1 MKHWNKIDWLFLS
14 SVCEPF
20 FVFRYVWGDKKL
32 KLQDRSTNYV
42 KTKARWTRL
51 PTRILS
57 MLTWICYKISLGTP
71 KIFQNSA
78 IHICTI
84 CIHHLIL
91 GIFAIFA
98 KPFWLPIE
106 NSTCQNIK
114 KNHNGFW
121 RLQKLWL
128 ATNPTYFIHILNRFL
143 FGWNFPSQA
152 KWGCL
157 WPCEARMNLNNVRFN
172 SNLDF
177 LSNAL
182 IYTGKIF
189 LFGRYCQL
197 DVHRL
202 TCTTQNNYKSRI
214 YITFCI
220 LLK

>member
-57 MLTWICYKISLGTP
+57 MLTWICYKISLRTP

-78 IHICTI
+78 IHICTTI

-91 GIFAIFA
+91 GIFAICA

-114 KNHNGFW
+114 KITMVSGVFKNCGWPQILLH
-121 RLQKLWL
+121 
-128 ATNPTYFIHILNRFL
+128 TYIEQIFIWMKFSQ
-143 FGWNFPSQA
+143 PSQVGLLVA
-152 KWGCL
+152 LWG
-157 WPCEARMNLNNVRFN
+157 
-172 SNLDF
+172 
-177 LSNAL
+177 
-182 IYTGKIF
+182 
-189 LFGRYCQL
+189 
-197 DVHRL
+197 
-202 TCTTQNNYKSRI
+202 
-214 YITFCI
+214 
-220 LLK
+220 

>member
-57 MLTWICYKISLGTP
+57 MLTWIRYKISLRTP

-78 IHICTI
+78 IHICSTI

-106 NSTCQNIK
+106 NSTCQNIQK
-114 KNHNGFW
+114 KSQWF
-121 RLQKLWL
+121 L
-128 ATNPTYFIHILNRFL
+128 ASSKIVVGHKSYFIHILNRFL
-143 FGWNFPSQA
+143 FDWIFPSQA
-152 KWGCL
+152 KLGCM

-172 SNLDF
+172 SNWDFF
-177 LSNAL
+177 LSQ
-182 IYTGKIF
+182 IMIIW
-189 LFGRYCQL
+189 R
-197 DVHRL
+197 
-202 TCTTQNNYKSRI
+202 
-214 YITFCI
+214 
-220 LLK
+220 

>member
-1 MKHWNKIDWLFLS
+1 MYE
-14 SVCEPF
+14 VT
-20 FVFRYVWGDKKL
+20 KKL

-51 PTRILS
+51 PTWILS
-57 MLTWICYKISLGTP
+57 MLTWICYKISLRTP

-114 KNHNGFW
+114 KNRNGFW

-128 ATNPTYFIHILNRFL
+128 ATNPTSYIYWTDFYLDEIFPAKPSEAACSLVKQGWIWIMLDSIQIEIFSFL
-143 FGWNFPSQA
+143 
-152 KWGCL
+152 K
-157 WPCEARMNLNNVRFN
+157 
-172 SNLDF
+172 
-177 LSNAL
+177 
-182 IYTGKIF
+182 
-189 LFGRYCQL
+189 
-197 DVHRL
+197 
-202 TCTTQNNYKSRI
+202 
-214 YITFCI
+214 
-220 LLK
+220 